1 MKKVI
6 NIEKTDSKFKN
17 YTLFDIETTGLNRK
31 KDFMYMFGICKKEND
46 NLLFI
51 QYYIEDEKDEKDLI
65 LKLNEIL
72 KEDKIISYN
81 GDRFDFPFVRKK
93 AIKYNV
99 EIDNFKKIKN
109 IDIYREF
116 QKINLFLN
124 EKSLKA
130 INLGKRLGLCVHD
143 HVNNDEMPKIFKM
156 YQDLKDKKLLSK
168 LIYHNYIDLKV
179 LSKIYEYK
187 ISILDSILTINNS
200 KFKGII
206 KNLYIQ
212 KNFFVIR
219 LLNIENKNINFN
231 EFNYEIS
238 SNKDE
243 IKIMLEIKNIILKN
257 KDTLIIFKLS
267 NYENKIFK
275 SSSFLKENYI
285 LLFKNNILIKE
296 NLLLLLNLI

>member
-1 MKKVI
+1 MEKII

-31 KDFMYMFGICKKEND
+31 KDFMYMFGICKKED
-46 NLLFI
+46 DKLIYI
-51 QYYIEDEKDEKDLI
+51 QYYIEDEKDEKELI

-72 KEDKIISYN
+72 KNETVISYN
-81 GDRFDFPFVRKK
+81 GDRFDFPFVRKR
-93 AIKYNV
+93 AINYNI
-99 EIDNFKKIKN
+99 EIENFKNVKN

-116 QKINLFLN
+116 QKLNLFLN

-130 INLGKRLGLCVHD
+130 INLGKRLGLNVHD
-143 HVNNDEMPKIFKM
+143 HVNNTELPKIFKM
-156 YQDLKDKKLLSK
+156 YQDVKDKNLLAK

-187 ISILDSILTINNS
+187 ISILDSILTINNK

-212 KNFFVIR
+212 KNFLVIR
-219 LLNIENKNINFN
+219 LLNLDNKNINFS
-231 EFNYEIS
+231 EFNYEIKT
-238 SNKDE
+238 NKDE
-243 IKIMLEIKNIILKN
+243 IKIMLEIKSLVLKN
-257 KDTLIIFKLS
+257 EDKLIIFKLS
-267 NYENKIFK
+267 KYENKIFK
-275 SSSFLKENYI
+275 YSSFLKENYV